1 MSASTNT
8 LKLLIGNHLLR
19 NDSWSKPTDI
29 YLALFTT
36 LPADD
41 GTGGVEVTG
50 GSYARVD
57 VGPDDAMWNTPSG
70 DDGIFSNLN
79 TVSFPGPTAN
89 WGNVIGAGLFDAS
102 SGGTLLARANLDSAR
117 NILSGDPTPNFP
129 AGSLK
134 FIFA

>member
-1 MSASTNT
+1 MSSATNT

-19 NDSWSKPTDI
+19 SDSWSKPTNV

-36 LPADD
+36 IPADD

-57 VGPDDAMWNTPSG
+57 VGPDDALWNAPSG
-70 DDGIFSNLN
+70 DTGIFDNISV
-79 TVSFPGPTAN
+79 VSFPDPTAD

-102 SGGTLLARANLDSAR
+102 SGGTLLATGALDSAR

-134 FIFA
+134 FIFS

>member
-1 MSASTNT
+1 MSSATNA

-19 NDSWSKPTDI
+19 DDSWAKPTDI
-29 YLALFTT
+29 YVALYTT

-57 VGPDDAMWNTPSG
+57 VGPDNAAWNTPSG
-70 DDGIFSNLN
+70 DDGTFSNAS
-79 TVSFPGPTAN
+79 TVSFPDPTAD
-89 WGNVIGAGLFDAS
+89 WGNVIGAGLLDAS
-102 SGGTLLARANLDSAR
+102 SGGTLLARANLASAR
-117 NILSGDPTPNFP
+117 NIFSGDPTPNFP